1 VKDHKLSQRRVW
13 QTKALHIFAIFSLLL
28 AGCAAKTPFIFFP
41 EEPAPPRVQLLTSFN
56 DQGSLKDNKALTI
69 LLGETAGDRLSK
81 AYGLAFYNGQLY
93 VADSG
98 KASQG
103 IAVIDFEQRE
113 IRFFKDRLRKPFN
126 IAIDTDGTLYTGDL
140 GEEINPSIVVFD
152 AQHNYLKQFSFS
164 KESGIRPL
172 GLLIDGDNLFISG
185 STNNEIQVLN
195 KNTGEIIRTIVT
207 DPPLGLPIHL
217 SKTPEGNILATET
230 LAQTLRLL
238 TPSGE
243 VIKRVGSPGDRAGN
257 FVRPKSTAVDRSG
270 NIYAV
275 DIAFQNVQI
284 FNSDGQ
290 PLMDFGL
297 VGNSQQGLV
306 MPAGIAITYD
316 RMDIFQKYAAPD
328 FILEYVIAV
337 SSQGSP
343 NAGSKIT
350 LYGFGKKVG
359 IDYTAPIPDTK

>member
-1 VKDHKLSQRRVW
+1 MKDRKLSQRRVW
-13 QTKALHIFAIFSLLL
+13 QTKALHIFTIFCLLL
-28 AGCAAKTPFIFFP
+28 AGCTTKTPFIFFP

-56 DQGSLKDNKALTI
+56 DQGSLQNNKTLS
-69 LLGETAGDRLSK
+69 LLIGETVGGGLSK
-81 AYGLAFYNGQLY
+81 GYGLAFHNGQLY

-103 IAVIDFEQRE
+103 IAVVDFEQRT
-113 IRFFKDRLRKPFN
+113 IDYFKDRLRKPFN

-164 KESGIRPL
+164 RESGIRPL

-195 KNTGEIIRTIVT
+195 KNTGEIIRTIAT
-207 DPPLGLPIHL
+207 DPPLGMPIHL
-217 SKTPEGNILATET
+217 SKTPEGNILVTET
-230 LAQTLRLL
+230 LAASLRLL
-238 TPSGE
+238 SPSGE
-243 VIKRVGSPGDRAGN
+243 ILKPIGSRGARAGN

-284 FNSDGQ
+284 FNSEGQ
-290 PLMDFGL
+290 PLMNFGI
-297 VGNSQQGLV
+297 VGGNQQTLV